1 MIDRQATCAHSGE
14 GAADNE
20 MKAFPRQALALTL
33 RSTGRLR
40 RLVRGPDAYAHFDP
54 EDFTDLKDASATSAR
69 AYVEQLLVVAADDAK
84 NVLLLATVS
93 IATVVFLIRDL
104 GAAVAGLGFFWEAI
118 ALAAVGLLL
127 LSGGLL

>member
-1 MIDRQATCAHSGE
+1 M
-14 GAADNE
+14 
-20 MKAFPRQALALTL
+20 
-33 RSTGRLR
+33 
-40 RLVRGPDAYAHFDP
+40 
-54 EDFTDLKDASATSAR
+54 
-69 AYVEQLLVVAADDAK
+69 EQLLVVAADDAK